1 MDLIYYPNYTITP
14 SLSSQN
20 PKTRSRILL
29 QRSNFRSYPIRAA
42 AASSYVETT
51 KNGASSTTIRRNVT
65 VKTNDRDSSSAM
77 DQLDIERGVCVPF
90 RKYSPE
96 TVRSK
101 VLESR
106 GAISSLMLRGVEIVW
121 SLGLYW
127 SNLVYD
133 FLVGRDEEVVPY
145 RARQLRNLLCDL
157 GPSFIKAGQ
166 VLANRPDIIRED
178 YMNELCVL
186 QDDVP
191 PFPNQ
196 VAFNIIEEELGQP
209 LEDVFSNIS
218 PQTIAAAS
226 LGQVYRATLRATGED
241 VAIKVQRPQIEP
253 IIFRDLFLFRTLA
266 SFLNG
271 ISLQK
276 LGCNA
281 ELIVDEFGEKLLEEL
296 DYTLEARNIE
306 DFLENF
312 KDDPTVKIPRVYRK
326 LCGSR
331 VLVMEWIDGIRCT
344 NPQAIRDAGID
355 VNGFLTVGVSAAL
368 RQLLE
373 FGLFHGDPHPGNIF
387 AMRDGRI
394 AYVDFGN
401 VAVLSQCICFV
412 TLPANLHTISQ
423 QNKQI
428 LIDAVVHAVNEDYA
442 EMANDF
448 TRLGFLSSDT
458 DVAPII
464 PALEAIWQ
472 NSVGKGLSDF
482 NFITVTGKFNQLVY
496 NYPIRIPERF
506 SLVIR
511 SLLTQEG
518 ICLMLEPDFKFL
530 EVAYPYIAK
539 RLLTD
544 PNPALRERLIQV
556 LFKGGVF
563 QWKRLENLIV
573 LAKENVAKMSS
584 NPALQVKD
592 IQNSRSLQVK
602 KKLDLTN
609 TIKDG
614 ARLFFTDEG
623 IRRQL
628 LLAMTEDSKLH
639 IEELV
644 DVYRLVEDQ
653 IDIPS
658 VTREVVR
665 DIPTVIRDLMLS
677 WSDSILSGRNK
688 YINHWL
694 REKQKQRE
702 SEREKERRKEASSAL
717 WLLATAISYR
727 INMPRKGNYGV
738 DYDDYDDYD
747 YDYDYDVEDQVEAP
761 EPKKE
766 TSSDKVRV
774 WGCSICTY
782 DNDESM
788 TACDICGVMRS
799 SVLGKFKDDKE
810 TAGIICK
817 DSGVS
822 IMAKSLF
829 ASLPHRTPRKAVV
842 GQRWNDDFVTE
853 EGDNFHKL
861 GNFQGK
867 FDEFHKALSPHNRSH
882 FDIAPFK
889 FDFPSPDDM
898 VSNGIRSSKIGSKAN
913 LINSRSQ
920 KASAGLSETVKSS
933 DKSSAPMPKGK
944 QGNMEDSNHLMI
956 GALQLSCKSS
966 DGSSASISKGRPG
979 VNDGNPK
986 KNGVAD
992 TQSSDET
999 SDSTSSSMPKGKDKS
1014 VGNASTSI
1022 NGGKSLGPTSNLNDL
1037 SLSDKS
1043 GNLNK
1048 ASARRSKP
1056 SAQYQP
1062 NDWMLP
1068 DKSENA
1074 LTQLN
1079 LAIVG
1084 HVDSGKST
1092 LSGRLLHLSGRIT
1105 QKEMHKY
1112 KKEAKLQGKG
1122 SFAYAWALDESPEE
1136 RERGITMTVAVAY
1149 FDSKKYHVVVLD
1161 SPGHKDFVPNMISG
1175 ATQADAAILVID
1187 ASIGGFEAGMDSKG
1201 QTKEHARLIRSF
1213 GVDQIIVAVNK
1224 MDSVQYSKDR
1234 FDLIGTQLGTF
1245 LRSCGFKD
1253 SLVSWI
1259 PLSAVENQNL
1269 VAAPSDP
1276 PKRDFSKPL
1285 LMPICD
1291 VVKSSSQGPVS
1302 ACGKLE
1308 AGALRSGLKVLVMPS
1323 GDVGTIRSLE
1333 RDSQIC
1339 AVARAGDNV
1348 TVSLQGIDGSN
1359 VMAGGVLCHPDFPVA
1374 VAKHFEL
1381 KVLVLDFLTIP
1392 IVIGSQLEFHI
1403 HHAKEAARVVKII
1416 SVLDPKTGKVSKKAP
1431 RCLTSKQSA
1440 IIEVALDGTVCA
1452 EEFTNS
1458 RALGR
1463 AFLRTLGKT
1472 VAVGIVTR
1480 IIENQ
1485 E

>member
-20 PKTRSRILL
+20 PKPRSWIIL
-29 QRSNFRSYPIRAA
+29 QRSNFRSSPIRAA

-51 KNGASSTTIRRNVT
+51 KNGAASTTSRRNVT
-65 VKTNDRDSSSAM
+65 LKTTDRDSSSAM

-121 SLGLYW
+121 NLGLYW
-127 SNLVYD
+127 SNLAYD

-166 VLANRPDIIRED
+166 VLASRPDIIRED
-178 YMNELCVL
+178 YMNELCIL

-209 LEDVFSNIS
+209 LEAVFSKIS

-326 LCGSR
+326 LSGSR

-355 VNGFLTVGVSAAL
+355 LNGFLTVGVSAAL

-401 VAVLSQCICFV
+401 VAVLSQ
-412 TLPANLHTISQ
+412 

-448 TRLGFLSSDT
+448 TRLGFLASDT

-472 NSVGKGLSDF
+472 NSAGKGLADF
-482 NFITVTGKFNQLVY
+482 NFRTVTGKFNQLVY

-518 ICLMLEPDFKFL
+518 ICLTLEPDFKFL

-544 PNPALRERLIQV
+544 PNPALRERLIQMVGKDSRAPNFPDQNSKDRATLLDSVVIMGCGEDVGETIYVRGLIHCQFLEGSASLCQV

-592 IQNSRSLQVK
+592 IQNSRSLQIE

-665 DIPTVIRDLMLS
+665 DIPTVIRDLILS
-677 WSDSILSGRNK
+677 WSDSILS
-688 YINHWL
+688 
-694 REKQKQRE
+694 
-702 SEREKERRKEASSAL
+702 
-717 WLLATAISYR
+717 
-727 INMPRKGNYGV
+727 
-738 DYDDYDDYD
+738 
-747 YDYDYDVEDQVEAP
+747 
-761 EPKKE
+761 
-766 TSSDKVRV
+766 
-774 WGCSICTY
+774 
-782 DNDESM
+782 
-788 TACDICGVMRS
+788 
-799 SVLGKFKDDKE
+799 
-810 TAGIICK
+810 
-817 DSGVS
+817 
-822 IMAKSLF
+822 
-829 ASLPHRTPRKAVV
+829 
-842 GQRWNDDFVTE
+842 
-853 EGDNFHKL
+853 
-861 GNFQGK
+861 
-867 FDEFHKALSPHNRSH
+867 
-882 FDIAPFK
+882 
-889 FDFPSPDDM
+889 
-898 VSNGIRSSKIGSKAN
+898 
-913 LINSRSQ
+913 
-920 KASAGLSETVKSS
+920 
-933 DKSSAPMPKGK
+933 
-944 QGNMEDSNHLMI
+944 
-956 GALQLSCKSS
+956 
-966 DGSSASISKGRPG
+966 
-979 VNDGNPK
+979 
-986 KNGVAD
+986 
-992 TQSSDET
+992 
-999 SDSTSSSMPKGKDKS
+999 
-1014 VGNASTSI
+1014 
-1022 NGGKSLGPTSNLNDL
+1022 
-1037 SLSDKS
+1037 
-1043 GNLNK
+1043 
-1048 ASARRSKP
+1048 
-1056 SAQYQP
+1056 
-1062 NDWMLP
+1062 
-1068 DKSENA
+1068 
-1074 LTQLN
+1074 
-1079 LAIVG
+1079 
-1084 HVDSGKST
+1084 
-1092 LSGRLLHLSGRIT
+1092 
-1105 QKEMHKY
+1105 
-1112 KKEAKLQGKG
+1112 
-1122 SFAYAWALDESPEE
+1122 
-1136 RERGITMTVAVAY
+1136 
-1149 FDSKKYHVVVLD
+1149 
-1161 SPGHKDFVPNMISG
+1161 
-1175 ATQADAAILVID
+1175 
-1187 ASIGGFEAGMDSKG
+1187 
-1201 QTKEHARLIRSF
+1201 
-1213 GVDQIIVAVNK
+1213 
-1224 MDSVQYSKDR
+1224 DR
-1234 FDLIGTQLGTF
+1234 
-1245 LRSCGFKD
+1245 
-1253 SLVSWI
+1253 
-1259 PLSAVENQNL
+1259 
-1269 VAAPSDP
+1269 
-1276 PKRDFSKPL
+1276 
-1285 LMPICD
+1285 
-1291 VVKSSSQGPVS
+1291 
-1302 ACGKLE
+1302 
-1308 AGALRSGLKVLVMPS
+1308 
-1323 GDVGTIRSLE
+1323 
-1333 RDSQIC
+1333 
-1339 AVARAGDNV
+1339 
-1348 TVSLQGIDGSN
+1348 
-1359 VMAGGVLCHPDFPVA
+1359 
-1374 VAKHFEL
+1374 
-1381 KVLVLDFLTIP
+1381 
-1392 IVIGSQLEFHI
+1392 
-1403 HHAKEAARVVKII
+1403 
-1416 SVLDPKTGKVSKKAP
+1416 
-1431 RCLTSKQSA
+1431 
-1440 IIEVALDGTVCA
+1440 
-1452 EEFTNS
+1452 
-1458 RALGR
+1458 
-1463 AFLRTLGKT
+1463 
-1472 VAVGIVTR
+1472 
-1480 IIENQ
+1480 
-1485 E
+1485 

>member
-401 VAVLSQCICFV
+401 VAVLSQ
-412 TLPANLHTISQ
+412 

-677 WSDSILSGRNK
+677 WSDSILSGR
-688 YINHWL
+688 
-694 REKQKQRE
+694 
-702 SEREKERRKEASSAL
+702 
-717 WLLATAISYR
+717 
-727 INMPRKGNYGV
+727 
-738 DYDDYDDYD
+738 
-747 YDYDYDVEDQVEAP
+747 
-761 EPKKE
+761 
-766 TSSDKVRV
+766 
-774 WGCSICTY
+774 
-782 DNDESM
+782 
-788 TACDICGVMRS
+788 
-799 SVLGKFKDDKE
+799 
-810 TAGIICK
+810 
-817 DSGVS
+817 
-822 IMAKSLF
+822 
-829 ASLPHRTPRKAVV
+829 
-842 GQRWNDDFVTE
+842 
-853 EGDNFHKL
+853 
-861 GNFQGK
+861 
-867 FDEFHKALSPHNRSH
+867 
-882 FDIAPFK
+882 
-889 FDFPSPDDM
+889 
-898 VSNGIRSSKIGSKAN
+898 
-913 LINSRSQ
+913 
-920 KASAGLSETVKSS
+920 
-933 DKSSAPMPKGK
+933 
-944 QGNMEDSNHLMI
+944 
-956 GALQLSCKSS
+956 
-966 DGSSASISKGRPG
+966 
-979 VNDGNPK
+979 
-986 KNGVAD
+986 
-992 TQSSDET
+992 
-999 SDSTSSSMPKGKDKS
+999 
-1014 VGNASTSI
+1014 
-1022 NGGKSLGPTSNLNDL
+1022 
-1037 SLSDKS
+1037 
-1043 GNLNK
+1043 
-1048 ASARRSKP
+1048 
-1056 SAQYQP
+1056 
-1062 NDWMLP
+1062 
-1068 DKSENA
+1068 
-1074 LTQLN
+1074 
-1079 LAIVG
+1079 
-1084 HVDSGKST
+1084 
-1092 LSGRLLHLSGRIT
+1092 
-1105 QKEMHKY
+1105 
-1112 KKEAKLQGKG
+1112 
-1122 SFAYAWALDESPEE
+1122 
-1136 RERGITMTVAVAY
+1136 
-1149 FDSKKYHVVVLD
+1149 
-1161 SPGHKDFVPNMISG
+1161 
-1175 ATQADAAILVID
+1175 
-1187 ASIGGFEAGMDSKG
+1187 
-1201 QTKEHARLIRSF
+1201 
-1213 GVDQIIVAVNK
+1213 
-1224 MDSVQYSKDR
+1224 
-1234 FDLIGTQLGTF
+1234 
-1245 LRSCGFKD
+1245 
-1253 SLVSWI
+1253 
-1259 PLSAVENQNL
+1259 
-1269 VAAPSDP
+1269 
-1276 PKRDFSKPL
+1276 
-1285 LMPICD
+1285 
-1291 VVKSSSQGPVS
+1291 
-1302 ACGKLE
+1302 
-1308 AGALRSGLKVLVMPS
+1308 
-1323 GDVGTIRSLE
+1323 
-1333 RDSQIC
+1333 
-1339 AVARAGDNV
+1339 
-1348 TVSLQGIDGSN
+1348 
-1359 VMAGGVLCHPDFPVA
+1359 
-1374 VAKHFEL
+1374 
-1381 KVLVLDFLTIP
+1381 
-1392 IVIGSQLEFHI
+1392 
-1403 HHAKEAARVVKII
+1403 
-1416 SVLDPKTGKVSKKAP
+1416 
-1431 RCLTSKQSA
+1431 
-1440 IIEVALDGTVCA
+1440 
-1452 EEFTNS
+1452 
-1458 RALGR
+1458 
-1463 AFLRTLGKT
+1463 
-1472 VAVGIVTR
+1472 
-1480 IIENQ
+1480 
-1485 E
+1485 